1 MLRRTSLAYHLSR
14 LDPDV
19 TVALV
24 DGRHIAGGATGRN
37 GGLLW
42 PCLNASFKKML
53 ATKGVA
59 SSSEIMRFEEQAST
73 AAADFIEQTPGM
85 RELVEFAWLK
95 EGGLYL
101 FESEEEAYDELQELK
116 AMTDRGWSTDL
127 EVWGAAETNKRL
139 GSVGYHGAIRY
150 PKVGKVWAAR
160 WALGVALQAA
170 KAAANGACGGVG
182 LCGSRLAI
190 FEGAKAT
197 AVDDVRPSAADYTAA
212 GLNRPHGLKVHTSRG
227 DVISARAVVHCTNA
241 YSSALLPELRGLLI
255 PVRNHVAATAPLHAS
270 QAMLDIAVYARRG
283 YVYWSPRP
291 DGRLV
296 FGGFRD
302 EVPGMEEGNDDDANL
317 DQHIRSR
324 LHEYLPAHFPSR
336 FDGAACGPHFEM
348 EWAGIL
354 GFTADR
360 FPLVGALPAAPP
372 SAGPS
377 CSRAGQ
383 FICAGFSGHGMTR
396 AFSSA
401 EGLARQLLQLPGGR
415 APLPLAFQPHGR
427 M

>member
-1 MLRRTSLAYHLSR
+1 MLTPSIGQPCLRAMVHTTLIFLVPFH
-14 LDPDV
+14 
-19 TVALV
+19 TVRCPA
-24 DGRHIAGGATGRN
+24 ATRAHS
-37 GGLLW
+37 
-42 PCLNASFKKML
+42 LNASFKKML

-212 GLNRPHGLKVHTSRG
+212 GLNRPHGLKVRTQDKVRNIKCRSLHSRNHSSEQQYSRVAAKLFCQDDSWVHTSRG

-283 YVYWSPRP
+283 QVARDADVCIPLRGPIDAWILVANACVCNVFRP

-354 GFTADR
+354 GFTAD
-360 FPLVGALPAAPP
+360 
-372 SAGPS
+372 
-377 CSRAGQ
+377 
-383 FICAGFSGHGMTR
+383 
-396 AFSSA
+396 
-401 EGLARQLLQLPGGR
+401 
-415 APLPLAFQPHGR
+415 
-427 M
+427 